1 MAIEL
6 GKVNVQDLVQND
18 YKIIGTGI
26 NRRSAT
32 NGIFPVNFTTISQ
45 AKDNLVNLIMT
56 KKGERLMQPEFGCD
70 IWNLIFQPIVDED
83 IQLQVENAIIDA
95 VNNWLPYITITSII
109 VNTEDELKDTNT
121 FNVSLGFA
129 LSSNTNI
136 TDSVTITLNQ

>member
-18 YKIIGTGI
+18 YKSLGIGI
-26 NRRSAT
+26 NRRSIT

-83 IQLQVENAIIDA
+83 VQIQVENAIIDA
-95 VNNWLPYITITSII
+95 VDNWLPYITITNIV
-109 VNTEDELKDTNT
+109 VNTDDELKDINT

>member
-18 YKIIGTGI
+18 YKSLGIGI
-26 NRRSAT
+26 NRRSIT

-83 IQLQVENAIIDA
+83 VQIQVENAIADA
-95 VNNWLPYITITSII
+95 VNNWLPYITITNIFI
-109 VNTEDELKDTNT
+109 NLDDELKDTNSI
-121 FNVSLGFA
+121 NISLGFA

>member
-1 MAIEL
+1 
-6 GKVNVQDLVQND
+6 
-18 YKIIGTGI
+18 
-26 NRRSAT
+26 
-32 NGIFPVNFTTISQ
+32 
-45 AKDNLVNLIMT
+45 
-56 KKGERLMQPEFGCD
+56 MQPEFGCD

-95 VNNWLPYITITSII
+95 VNNWLPYITITSI
-109 VNTEDELKDTNT
+109 VVYTEDELKDTNT

>member
-26 NRRSAT
+26 NRRSIT
-32 NGIFPVNFTTISQ
+32 NGIFPVNFTTINQ
-45 AKDNLVNLIMT
+45 AKDNIVNLIMT

-95 VNNWLPYITITSII
+95 VNNWLPYITITSI
-109 VNTEDELKDTNT
+109 VVYTEDELKDTNT

>member
-26 NRRSAT
+26 NRRSIT
-32 NGIFPVNFTTISQ
+32 NGIFPVNFTTINQ
-45 AKDNLVNLIMT
+45 AKDNIVNLIMT

-95 VNNWLPYITITSII
+95 VNNWLPYITITSIV

>member
-18 YKIIGTGI
+18 YKSLGIGI
-26 NRRSAT
+26 NRRSIT

-45 AKDNLVNLIMT
+45 AKDNIVNLIMT

-70 IWNLIFQPIVDED
+70 IWNLIFQPIIDED
-83 IQLQVENAIIDA
+83 IQVGVENAILSA
-95 VNNWLPYITITSII
+95 LERWLPYITVTNLAI
-109 VNTEDELKDTNT
+109 EADDELKDTNS
-121 FNVSLGFA
+121 FRISLGFA

>member
-26 NRRSAT
+26 NRRSIT
-32 NGIFPVNFTTISQ
+32 NGIFPVNFTTINQ
-45 AKDNLVNLIMT
+45 AKDNIVNLIMT

-70 IWNLIFQPIVDED
+70 IWNLVFQPIVDED

>member
-26 NRRSAT
+26 NRRSIT
-32 NGIFPVNFTTISQ
+32 NGIFPVNFTTINQ
-45 AKDNLVNLIMT
+45 AKDNIVNLIMT